1 MASMLF
7 KSGVK
12 PPHSKLFQHARVGGQ
27 RFCSA
32 KITAS
37 CRAVQERTDSGSA
50 LICRTTV
57 MQSVPRA
64 VATGSPPIARIEI
77 ARTVTRSLPLSVLT
91 SSSKLGH
98 YPLVERYETNLRNYA
113 LSLGSDC

>member
-1 MASMLF
+1 MFRDAVHSLS
-7 KSGVK
+7 KSNDLLVYTQT
-12 PPHSKLFQHARVGGQ
+12 SKREGG
-27 RFCSA
+27 
-32 KITAS
+32 
-37 CRAVQERTDSGSA
+37 A
-50 LICRTTV
+50 LTCRTTV

-64 VATGSPPIARIEI
+64 VATGSPPIAGIEI